1 MLHTHTHTQNIGLAK
16 KFIWVFHTSLQ
27 KNLNEFFGQLSNMQV
42 TILLHKD
49 LIMQI
54 FLMNSRLIFIAEL

>member
-1 MLHTHTHTQNIGLAK
+1 MRILQEKKNIVLAK

-27 KNLNEFFGQLSNMQV
+27 KNPNEFFVQLSNMQV

-49 LIMQI
+49 LIMQM